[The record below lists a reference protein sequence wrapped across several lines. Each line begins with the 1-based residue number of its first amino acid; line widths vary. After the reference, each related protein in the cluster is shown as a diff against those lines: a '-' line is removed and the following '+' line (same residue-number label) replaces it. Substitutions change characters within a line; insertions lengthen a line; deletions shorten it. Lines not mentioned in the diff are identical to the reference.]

1 MAVLLFSLA
10 ISNQNSKLMQWCQ
23 SSNWSFLVLV
33 ISPTGAPRR
42 MPQGTKAPLSHP
54 PPPHLP
60 PQAIN
65 TTTEKPMD
73 MKNCAY
79 WWFTAKYFGSKCH
92 CKTSTIMAIPL
103 ALERQESYHHIR
115 IITGKVPIQG
125 LDRYFG
131 VWIKVELRLSHSG
144 ERPIEQKLRNQW
156 LLPSRSNCTC
166 FWVTAL

>member
-42 MPQGTKAPLSHP
+42 MPQGTKAPLSHA
-54 PPPHLP
+54 PHLP

-79 WWFTAKYFGSKCH
+79 W
-92 CKTSTIMAIPL
+92 
-103 ALERQESYHHIR
+103 
-115 IITGKVPIQG
+115 
-125 LDRYFG
+125 
-131 VWIKVELRLSHSG
+131 
-144 ERPIEQKLRNQW
+144 
-156 LLPSRSNCTC
+156 
-166 FWVTAL
+166 